1 LRRPS
6 AKAKVSSQRRGSS
19 SVHHN
24 AIFPR
29 FYGAGSQQMGMLRS
43 RTEDYDDSDMM
54 DIRRTGSGGLLFGD
68 MLGIRRTG
76 SGAGLLLKNKSSE
89 QRQKVS
95 QARAAELSDLYELS
109 EQKDTEL
116 NRNAIIKHK
125 VTCAPSMGGH
135 LMTAKHAANN
145 YYKIEKD
152 HATRTKGK
160 DPLLMAHEIKERER
174 QATMARRKADI
185 KKRNR
190 GPTTPIAATSSFE
203 DAPNR
208 VGSSPKGVSSY
219 DDDDLLPDTV
229 GFEIVGGAG
238 NGGFAMVPTVAK
250 PLPNRPAKKTR
261 YRAANGVYYDV
272 PNLC

>member
-6 AKAKVSSQRRGSS
+6 AKAQVSSQRRGSS

-24 AIFPR
+24 AVSPR
-29 FYGAGSQQMGMLRS
+29 FYGAGSQQMGMFRS
-43 RTEDYDDSDMM
+43 RTADYDDGDMLE
-54 DIRRTGSGGLLFGD
+54 IQRTGSGGLLFGD
-68 MLGIRRTG
+68 MLGIRRTAE
-76 SGAGLLLKNKSSE
+76 SGAGLLLKNKNFE
-89 QRQKVS
+89 ERQKVS
-95 QARAAELSDLYELS
+95 QARATELSDLYELS

-135 LMTAKHAANN
+135 LMTAKHAAIN

-152 HATRTKGK
+152 HATRTRGK
-160 DPLLMAHEIKERER
+160 DPLLTAHEIKERER

-190 GPTTPIAATSSFE
+190 GPTEITATSSSE
-203 DAPNR
+203 DASNR
-208 VGSSPKGVSSY
+208 VGSSPKVVSSY
-219 DDDDLLPDTV
+219 DKDDLLPDTV

-238 NGGFAMVPTVAK
+238 NGGCSMVPTVAK
-250 PLPNRPAKKTR
+250 LLPNRPAKKTG